1 MRLFGPRTLNN
12 NVVIFLIEFTNK
24 SVQYLILDFILFFN
38 FFKHLGCLDQRLTK
52 KKTKNSVKIKK
63 KKLYFKKGNA
73 MYNAHH
79 FSLFSKN

>member
-24 SVQYLILDFILFFN
+24 SVQYLILDFILFFD

-52 KKTKNSVKIKK
+52 KTKTLLRFKK
-63 KKLYFKKGNA
+63 TLYFKKGNA

>member
-38 FFKHLGCLDQRLTK
+38 FL
-52 KKTKNSVKIKK
+52 NI
-63 KKLYFKKGNA
+63 
-73 MYNAHH
+73 
-79 FSLFSKN
+79 

>member
-24 SVQYLILDFILFFN
+24 SVQYLILDFILFFD

-52 KKTKNSVKIKK
+52 KTKNSVKIQK
-63 KKLYFKKGNA
+63 NT
-73 MYNAHH
+73 
-79 FSLFSKN
+79 LF

>member
-24 SVQYLILDFILFFN
+24 SVQYLILDFILFFD

-52 KKTKNSVKIKK
+52 KNPKTLLRLK

>member
-24 SVQYLILDFILFFN
+24 SVQYLILDFILFFD

-52 KKTKNSVKIKK
+52 KKPKTLLRLKK
-63 KKLYFKKGNA
+63 PLYFKKGNA
-73 MYNAHH
+73 TYNAHH